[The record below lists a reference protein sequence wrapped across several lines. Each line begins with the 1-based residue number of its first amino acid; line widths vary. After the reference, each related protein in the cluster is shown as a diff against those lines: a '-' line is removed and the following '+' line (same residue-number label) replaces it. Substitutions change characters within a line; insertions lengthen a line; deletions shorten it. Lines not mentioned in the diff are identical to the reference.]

1 MKNEDALRLLID
13 FAGAS
18 SHDTVLDVA
27 CGPGIV
33 VCAFADVVEHAT
45 GIDLT
50 PAMIERARLLQAEKG
65 LDNITWQVGDI
76 VPLPCPDCS
85 FSIVTSRY
93 AFHHLEAPQAA
104 LSEMK
109 RVCRVGGKV
118 LLIDQVASAIPEE
131 AEALN
136 RMERL
141 RDPSHV
147 RSLTLEELRE
157 RSASVGLSSPRVG
170 YYTVEVELET
180 LLRGSF
186 PNKGDGEKVRQMI
199 MESLDHG
206 GMGVKIRR
214 VNGKVIFSY
223 PIAVLMAERQD
234 D

>member
-1 MKNEDALRLLID
+1 MGTLRSFRVFSRGVAFDFPIGGLDLAGHRKRILDQFTRQAVPFSSAPAMKNEDALRLLID

-118 LLIDQVASAIPEE
+118 SSDRSGSV
-131 AEALN
+131 
-136 RMERL
+136 
-141 RDPSHV
+141 RDS
-147 RSLTLEELRE
+147 
-157 RSASVGLSSPRVG
+157 G
-170 YYTVEVELET
+170 
-180 LLRGSF
+180 RG
-186 PNKGDGEKVRQMI
+186 
-199 MESLDHG
+199 
-206 GMGVKIRR
+206 
-214 VNGKVIFSY
+214 
-223 PIAVLMAERQD
+223 
-234 D
+234 

>member
-1 MKNEDALRLLID
+1 MAK
-13 FAGAS
+13 F
-18 SHDTVLDVA
+18 
-27 CGPGIV
+27 
-33 VCAFADVVEHAT
+33 
-45 GIDLT
+45 
-50 PAMIERARLLQAEKG
+50 
-65 LDNITWQVGDI
+65 
-76 VPLPCPDCS
+76 
-85 FSIVTSRY
+85 
-93 AFHHLEAPQAA
+93 
-104 LSEMK
+104 
-109 RVCRVGGKV
+109 